1 MHRRVIRLATHVV
14 TQIALLLT
22 GFTAVQAQAPKS
34 LGTKSSEPRAVLVE
48 LFTSEGCSSCPP
60 ADALLGRIDGKHTE
74 SGLLV
79 VGVSEH
85 VTYWNHEGWT
95 DPFSDLAYTERQNA
109 YGEKFRLDSVFTP
122 QMVINGNE
130 QIVGNDQ
137 TALQHA
143 LQKEDQPPQVSIHIA
158 STSMSGD
165 TLTVEFTASE
175 TKLGQSAD
183 IFAILADDS
192 EKSTVLRGENSGRTL
207 SHVSV
212 ARTITRV
219 ASIKN
224 STQQTVHVRLPA
236 SFQASPGHHL
246 ILFAQAARYGQVLGV
261 DTKPL

>member
-1 MHRRVIRLATHVV
+1 
-14 TQIALLLT
+14 
-22 GFTAVQAQAPKS
+22 
-34 LGTKSSEPRAVLVE
+34 
-48 LFTSEGCSSCPP
+48 
-60 ADALLGRIDGKHTE
+60 
-74 SGLLV
+74 LV

-95 DPFSDLAYTERQNA
+95 DPFSDLAYTERQSA
-109 YGEKFRLDSVFTP
+109 YGEKFRLDGVFTP

-137 TALQHA
+137 VALLHA

-165 TLTVEFTASE
+165 TLTVEFTANE
-175 TKLGQSAD
+175 TRPGRGAD

-192 EKSTVLRGENSGRTL
+192 EKSTVLHGENSGRTL

-224 STQQTVHVRLPA
+224 STQQTVHIRLPP